1 MQIDFSNEMY
11 VREELKTMNSDGIIL
26 QQNGKATSSLN
37 QTETGTNEIN
47 NYRYNLNIFE
57 INVLPGE
64 YSNADDLR
72 FTWEVEE
79 FTSRQM
85 NIKLNF
91 DSPEKVSSY
100 PDPDVLNVVFM
111 SETWFFDVN
120 RQPLKNGTMIEKEI
134 PSQIAD
140 GA

>member
-11 VREELKTMNSDGIIL
+11 VREELKTMNSDGILL
-26 QQNGKATSSLN
+26 QQNGKVTSSLN
-37 QTETGTNEIN
+37 ETEIGTSEIN
-47 NYRYNLNIFE
+47 SYRYNLNIFE
-57 INVLPGE
+57 INILPGE
-64 YSNADDLR
+64 FSNEDDLR

-91 DSPEKVSSY
+91 DSPDKVSSY
-100 PDPDVLNVVFM
+100 SDPDVLNVVFM
-111 SETWFFDVN
+111 SETWFLDVN
-120 RQPLKNGTMIEKEI
+120 RQPLRNGTMIEKEI
-134 PSQIAD
+134 PSQIED